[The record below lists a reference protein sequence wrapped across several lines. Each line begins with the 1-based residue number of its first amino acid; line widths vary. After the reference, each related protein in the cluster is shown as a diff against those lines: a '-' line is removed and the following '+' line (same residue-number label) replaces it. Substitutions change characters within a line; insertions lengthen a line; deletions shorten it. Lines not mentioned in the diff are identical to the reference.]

1 MKIYSESR
9 YRASAAEQRLYGGK
23 TVTRF
28 IAAPSDDARTWFY
41 VESFGPT
48 PGERKS
54 LALKVATLLHE
65 LGDASPQQIYH
76 ATPAVLKGLED
87 RHKEKTLGRK
97 AT

>member
-1 MKIYSESR
+1 MKVYSESR

-54 LALKVATLLHE
+54 LALKVATLLHQHGNAKPNE
-65 LGDASPQQIYH
+65 TYR
-76 ATPAVLKGLED
+76 ATTDVLKGLQDSYALLEA
-87 RHKEKTLGRK
+87 RK
-97 AT
+97 K